1 MFIDFCGMAV
11 RQQDLDSPDGSMRNR
26 GEAATEDCWGYD
38 TKGQLLSTPITTNT
52 DVSDEGCGRSL
63 WLVPRV
69 CQREFVMLKSVRYAS
84 VLPLLA
90 FATGCS
96 TGQSS
101 SSEPRTMST
110 PPTTM
115 AEPVHE
121 EAALKKD
128 SLAALQTLYAKE
140 PKAKEIANKSKAVLV
155 FPNLVKAGFLG
166 GVQWGDG
173 VLIENGK
180 ITGIYNNTALSY
192 GLQAGVQTFAQAMF
206 LTTDAAVKYL
216 RSSDGWS
223 IGMGPSIVL
232 VDEGA
237 ARSLTTTTLQSDVYA
252 FIFGQK
258 GLMAG
263 LGIQGQKI
271 TRLGN

>member
-1 MFIDFCGMAV
+1 
-11 RQQDLDSPDGSMRNR
+11 
-26 GEAATEDCWGYD
+26 
-38 TKGQLLSTPITTNT
+38 
-52 DVSDEGCGRSL
+52 
-63 WLVPRV
+63 
-69 CQREFVMLKSVRYAS
+69 MLKSVRYAS

-90 FATGCS
+90 FAAGCS

-101 SSEPRTMST
+101 SSESRTMST

-115 AEPVHE
+115 AEPVAE

-140 PKAKEIANKSKAVLV
+140 PKAKEIGDKSKAVLV

-166 GVQWGDG
+166 GVEWGDG

-180 ITGIYNNTALSY
+180 VTGIYNNTALSY

-216 RSSDGWS
+216 RSSHGWS

-232 VDEGA
+232 VDAGA